1 MERKL
6 GFKSFLLLA
15 LFIFMMVLGRN
26 EYVII
31 AERFV
36 RIICTSCI
44 GI

>member
-6 GFKSFLLLA
+6 GFRLFLLLA
-15 LFIFMMVLGRN
+15 LFALMMVLGRN

-36 RIICTSCI
+36 RTVCTSCI